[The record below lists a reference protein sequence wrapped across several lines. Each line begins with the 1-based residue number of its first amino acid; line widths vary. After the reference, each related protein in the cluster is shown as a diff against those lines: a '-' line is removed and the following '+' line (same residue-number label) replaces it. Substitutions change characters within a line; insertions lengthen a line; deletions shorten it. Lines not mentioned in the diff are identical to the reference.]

1 MNVASII
8 TLLGGLAFFLF
19 GMSLMGDALK
29 KVAGGKLETTLGRL
43 TSTPLKGVLLG
54 AFVTAVIQSS
64 SATTVMVVG
73 FVNSGIMQLP
83 QAIAIIMGAN
93 IGTTATGWILS
104 LANVGSSGA
113 ASLFS
118 TATIFAVVAVIGIVL
133 YMTGKTTAQKN
144 IGVILLALSVLMSG
158 MKTMSAAMKPLQES
172 ESFLRVLTVV
182 ENPVVAIGIGIAVT
196 AVLQSCSA
204 SVGIL
209 QALSA
214 TGAIGSRIA
223 LFMIIGSGIGA
234 CVPVLLSAIGAK
246 KNAKRA
252 AFSYLFFNLLG
263 GGMFLLLFLIADGI
277 WGPFPLLTGAATSV
291 GIAQLNTAFKIA
303 AVLLVF
309 PLRSLLER
317 MAVRAFPDAP
327 EDEEEKALE
336 TDLLDERFLNYPP
349 VALEQAAATVERMA
363 KAAQK
368 NLIQAVDLLME
379 YRPEAFAKVE
389 TREERVDRFEDKLGS
404 YLVKLSSQ
412 GLSDR
417 ENRLSAM
424 LLQSLTNLERIS
436 DHAMNIAELGQ
447 ELSRRGE
454 RFSSVAN
461 ESLAICEGAVEEIL
475 GLTIRALTRNDLD
488 AALRVEPLED
498 TIDILTERLKA
509 QHVAR
514 LQSGQCTLSR
524 GFVFNDCV
532 NNFERVADHCS
543 NIALIVLENQS
554 TLDLET
560 HSNMEN
566 LKKSHR
572 EEYEKRTREYG
583 QEYLGALARLAEPAG
598 EGPGGAQIS
607 LFQ

>member
-1 MNVASII
+1 M
-8 TLLGGLAFFLF
+8 
-19 GMSLMGDALK
+19 
-29 KVAGGKLETTLGRL
+29 
-43 TSTPLKGVLLG
+43 
-54 AFVTAVIQSS
+54 
-64 SATTVMVVG
+64 
-73 FVNSGIMQLP
+73 
-83 QAIAIIMGAN
+83 
-93 IGTTATGWILS
+93 
-104 LANVGSSGA
+104 
-113 ASLFS
+113 
-118 TATIFAVVAVIGIVL
+118 
-133 YMTGKTTAQKN
+133 
-144 IGVILLALSVLMSG
+144 
-158 MKTMSAAMKPLQES
+158 
-172 ESFLRVLTVV
+172 
-182 ENPVVAIGIGIAVT
+182 
-196 AVLQSCSA
+196 
-204 SVGIL
+204 
-209 QALSA
+209 
-214 TGAIGSRIA
+214 
-223 LFMIIGSGIGA
+223 
-234 CVPVLLSAIGAK
+234 
-246 KNAKRA
+246 
-252 AFSYLFFNLLG
+252 
-263 GGMFLLLFLIADGI
+263 
-277 WGPFPLLTGAATSV
+277 
-291 GIAQLNTAFKIA
+291 NTAFKIA

-309 PLRSLLER
+309 PLRGLLER
-317 MAVRAFPDAP
+317 MAIRAFPDAP

-412 GLSDR
+412 GLSDS
-417 ENRLSAM
+417 ENRHSAM

-447 ELSRRGE
+447 ELSQRGE
-454 RFSSVAN
+454 HFSPIAN
-461 ESLAICEGAVEEIL
+461 ESLAICEGAVEEVL
-475 GLTIRALTRNDLD
+475 GLTIRALTQNDLD

-543 NIALIVLENQS
+543 NIALIVLENQK

-560 HSNMEN
+560 HSNVEN

-583 QEYLGALARLAEPAG
+583 ETYLGALARLAEPA
-598 EGPGGAQIS
+598 EAPQIS
-607 LFQ
+607 LFQEE

>member
-309 PLRSLLER
+309 PLRSLLEL
-317 MAVRAFPDAP
+317 A
-327 EDEEEKALE
+327 
-336 TDLLDERFLNYPP
+336 
-349 VALEQAAATVERMA
+349 
-363 KAAQK
+363 
-368 NLIQAVDLLME
+368 
-379 YRPEAFAKVE
+379 
-389 TREERVDRFEDKLGS
+389 
-404 YLVKLSSQ
+404 
-412 GLSDR
+412 
-417 ENRLSAM
+417 
-424 LLQSLTNLERIS
+424 
-436 DHAMNIAELGQ
+436 
-447 ELSRRGE
+447 GE
-454 RFSSVAN
+454 FHGV
-461 ESLAICEGAVEEIL
+461 GAV
-475 GLTIRALTRNDLD
+475 G
-488 AALRVEPLED
+488 
-498 TIDILTERLKA
+498 IDVFHFADDGISG
-509 QHVAR
+509 AR
-514 LQSGQCTLSR
+514 
-524 GFVFNDCV
+524 
-532 NNFERVADHCS
+532 
-543 NIALIVLENQS
+543 
-554 TLDLET
+554 
-560 HSNMEN
+560 
-566 LKKSHR
+566 
-572 EEYEKRTREYG
+572 
-583 QEYLGALARLAEPAG
+583 
-598 EGPGGAQIS
+598 
-607 LFQ
+607 